1 MATAQPLTDDRGDHV
16 TFSYRAAALGAG
28 LSAAA
33 LALCL
38 TGCGPTPTH
47 AATQLACASPKAP
60 LALAVG
66 ARANSPTPLLS
77 QVSRLI
83 DGTANASLPITL
95 IRLDGTPKVVFN
107 QPFTSSAG
115 NSQARH
121 SDLVTYLNGMNAVFR
136 NAIRAKVPGADVLT
150 ALTLAAQATRPGD
163 NIVIMDSGLQTTTPL
178 EFQHNDL
185 LQANPGDVVRFLR
198 KQNLLPD
205 LQGRRIVLVSFG
217 QTARPQHPLGLDLQR
232 DVIGIW
238 EQIARAGRAACV
250 WADTYPN
257 TGTALTRTPTV
268 PVVPLPA
275 PPRMH
280 PCGTTILNA
289 SNHVNFVPNKAVFI
303 DPSGARATLRQ
314 LADQIRNGTQTVK
327 LIGSTATYGS
337 PASRVTLSGQRADAV
352 RRMLVSLG
360 VAASRIT
367 TKGDGSNM
375 PGRVSDVGPNGGL
388 LPGPAAEDRE
398 VVAKLTCHG

>member
-1 MATAQPLTDDRGDHV
+1 M
-16 TFSYRAAALGAG
+16 TFSFRAAALRAGA
-28 LSAAA
+28 SAATF
-33 LALCL
+33 ALCL
-38 TGCGPTPTH
+38 TGCTTQH
-47 AATQLACASPKAP
+47 HQAAAQLACASPKAP
-60 LALAVG
+60 LALAIG

-77 QVSRLI
+77 QVSGLI
-83 DGTANASLPITL
+83 DGTANASRPITL

-107 QPFTSSAG
+107 QPFTSTAG

-121 SDLVTYLNGMNAVFR
+121 SDLVTYLDGVNTVFR
-136 NAIRAKVPGADVLT
+136 NDIRAKAPGADVLT

-163 NIVIMDSGLQTTTPL
+163 NVVIMDSGLQTTTPL

-185 LQANPGDVVRFLR
+185 MQANPGDVVRFLR

-205 LQGRRIVLVSFG
+205 LQGRHVVLVSFG
-217 QTARPQHPLGLDLQR
+217 QTALPQRPLGLDLQR

-238 EQIARAGRAACV
+238 KQIANAAGAACV

-257 TGTALTRTPTV
+257 TSTALTSAPAV

-280 PCGTTILNA
+280 PCGSTILNA
-289 SNHVNFVPNKAVFI
+289 SNRVNFVPNQAVFI
-303 DPSGARATLRQ
+303 DPAGARATLRQ
-314 LADQIRNGTQTVK
+314 LADQIKNGNQTVK
-327 LIGSTATYGS
+327 LIGSTATYGP
-337 PASRVTLSGQRADAV
+337 PASRGPLSGQRADAV

-360 VAASRIT
+360 VAPSRIT
-367 TKGDGSNM
+367 TQGDGSNM
-375 PGRVSDVGPNGGL
+375 PGRVPDIGSNGEL